1 MEFLFFDDVGK
12 KPYVVQGLI
21 AVSTIIT
28 LLLNIYG
35 LFIGITVVIPHLFYI
50 PIILTS
56 YYYPRRGVI
65 FAIVLSALYCVLAI
79 AINSPTFNDV
89 IAAIARSFVFII
101 VAVVVSYLSNR
112 VHTDTQMCR
121 RLVSVVRSSRDAIVS
136 ETLEGIVTDW
146 NKGAEDLYGYT
157 SGEMMGTSILRIIP
171 PDREEENLGL
181 LDRIRHGE
189 TINRHEAERVTKAGN
204 IIQTSLSLSPIKDM
218 QDHIVGASVIAHD
231 ITAQKD
237 AEKRIQESE
246 EKFRAIFNSV
256 NDAIHIH
263 DIDDRGLPGRFI
275 DVNNVACLMLQYT
288 REEFLMMSPLDIST
302 EYHSIPIGEL
312 GTSLITAGHAEFET
326 GHRKKDGTIVPVE
339 IHAHV
344 ATIQGKKIV
353 LSVVRDISRRKR
365 DEMALRML
373 AADHKAIIDN
383 APAMVWYKDTK
394 NNFIRVNP
402 AAAKA
407 FGLSVEEIEGKNA
420 FDLFPDRGESYYND
434 DLEVITTGN
443 PKTGI
448 VEQMR
453 TASGELLW
461 VQTDTIPLKNEQ
473 GMVTGVLV
481 FVVDITERKRAE
493 DALALAGKKLN
504 LMSSITR
511 HDILNQLTVLLG
523 YLELSEKEENNPTLA
538 DYLKWEKTAAENIQK
553 QITFTRDY
561 QDMGVKE
568 PVWQNIGS
576 VISYVVRSDSYAK
589 CQSRGR
595 SA

>member
-1 MEFLFFDDVGK
+1 M
-12 KPYVVQGLI
+12 
-21 AVSTIIT
+21 
-28 LLLNIYG
+28 
-35 LFIGITVVIPHLFYI
+35 
-50 PIILTS
+50 
-56 YYYPRRGVI
+56 
-65 FAIVLSALYCVLAI
+65 
-79 AINSPTFNDV
+79 
-89 IAAIARSFVFII
+89 
-101 VAVVVSYLSNR
+101 
-112 VHTDTQMCR
+112 
-121 RLVSVVRSSRDAIVS
+121 
-136 ETLEGIVTDW
+136 
-146 NKGAEDLYGYT
+146 
-157 SGEMMGTSILRIIP
+157 
-171 PDREEENLGL
+171 
-181 LDRIRHGE
+181 
-189 TINRHEAERVTKAGN
+189 
-204 IIQTSLSLSPIKDM
+204 
-218 QDHIVGASVIAHD
+218 
-231 ITAQKD
+231 
-237 AEKRIQESE
+237 
-246 EKFRAIFNSV
+246 
-256 NDAIHIH
+256 
-263 DIDDRGLPGRFI
+263 
-275 DVNNVACLMLQYT
+275 
-288 REEFLMMSPLDIST
+288 
-302 EYHSIPIGEL
+302 
-312 GTSLITAGHAEFET
+312 ITAGHAEFET

-473 GMVTGVLV
+473 GIVTGVLV

-576 VISYVVRSDSYAK
+576 VISDVVSTIPMRNVKVEVDRPDLEIYADPLFEK
-589 CQSRGR
+589 VFYNLIDNALRYGGDTLTLLRISSGVVGNNLLMIVEDNGQGISEEDKKHIFTRGFGKHTGLGLFLSREILSITGMTIAETSSPGNGARFEILVPKGMFR
-595 SA
+595 SANGK